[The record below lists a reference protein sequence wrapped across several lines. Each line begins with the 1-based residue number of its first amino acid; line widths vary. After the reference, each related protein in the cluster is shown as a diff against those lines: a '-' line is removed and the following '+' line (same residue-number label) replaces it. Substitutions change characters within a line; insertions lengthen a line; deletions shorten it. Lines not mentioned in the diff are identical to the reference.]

1 MDYNKTVIK
10 KLTFIFLLLRFFTA
24 SSQPVN
30 VEQARKLY
38 PTSGNNKEVCK
49 KLYDMLAQ
57 IDEKNQNLLLGY
69 KGAVMAEMA
78 KHSKEAP
85 QKLKF
90 FKEGKNKLD
99 QSIVNDLENI
109 ELRFLRLSIQLHT
122 PKALRYNGQIAS
134 DKEFIQTHIDKVK
147 NETLKKSISEFMV
160 KIDTLPEN
168 PPK

>member
-1 MDYNKTVIK
+1 VD
-10 KLTFIFLLLRFFTA
+10 
-24 SSQPVN
+24 
-30 VEQARKLY
+30 EARKLY
-38 PTSGNNKEVCK
+38 PKSGNNKEVCK

-90 FKEGKNKLD
+90 FKEGKRKLD
-99 QSIVNDLENI
+99 QAIINDFENI

-122 PKALRYNGQIAS
+122 PEILHYNGQISGDRAYI
-134 DKEFIQTHIDKVK
+134 EGNLDKVK
-147 NETLKKSISEFMV
+147 NENLKKSITEFMA
-160 KIDTLPEN
+160 KMDTLPEI